1 MKRKI
6 RRSFDTIL
14 TLLGIGII
22 FASVWIGTTS
32 SLQIQLII
40 VLLGI
45 LAMEMGIWGGLS
57 SNFLPSDRRF
67 DGLRKEGN
75 NILRLI
81 RELNSAAIA
90 RDEGEEGGE
99 RFEGILEKMHT
110 SVTHMAELAAKEN
123 PSAAQ
128 EDPPADSA
136 EVTGDE

>member
-123 PSAAQ
+123 PSA
-128 EDPPADSA
+128 DSA

>member
-123 PSAAQ
+123 PPTPQ
-128 EDPPADSA
+128 ENPPADSA